1 MSDASGVGSTGYL
14 SSHMRSITRQAGD
27 PQDHEA
33 RRVEDVVALSPQA
46 AAEQRQT
53 DRPIEP
59 TDASSSLSN
68 PGAEK
73 VRDLREKAQMKA
85 EEAEQRQDQI
95 RAESIEFDVNAP
107 VNIGL
112 AAAIS
117 IGEREMVSRY
127 DVNGDGRLDFQEKSI
142 AISSVQSTQP
152 AEQVVGGG
160 QLFRRGEAAEQSSGS
175 GDGEA
180 YYAELEANKAES
192 AQRLA
197 EVTAKQER
205 AREARLAEMDSEA
218 ANQEAS
224 AGVPN
229 PAAGGAY
236 ARSEALGE
244 PQPETHDVA
253 KA

>member
-1 MSDASGVGSTGYL
+1 MSDASGVGTTGYL

-53 DRPIEP
+53 ERPVEP
-59 TDASSSLSN
+59 SDASSSLSN

-73 VRDLREKAQMKA
+73 ARNLRQKAESKA
-85 EEAEQRQDQI
+85 EEAEQSREEV
-95 RAESIEFDVNAP
+95 RATSFDIDINAP

-117 IGEREMVSRY
+117 IGAPDLVERY
-127 DVNGDGRLDFQEKSI
+127 DLNGDERLDQRERGR
-142 AISSVQSTQP
+142 AIESVQSTESF
-152 AEQVVGGG
+152 EQARGGG
-160 QLFRRGEAAEQSSGS
+160 KMYSHAEVDQMTDA

-180 YYAELEANKAES
+180 LYAEAEAKKAES
-192 AQRLA
+192 QTRLA
-197 EVTAKQER
+197 EETEKQER
-205 AREARLAEMDSEA
+205 AREARLAELAAEA
-218 ANQEAS
+218 ANQDTS

-236 ARSEALGE
+236 ARSEALGA
-244 PQPETHDVA
+244 PQPETTHDVA

>member
-1 MSDASGVGSTGYL
+1 MSDASGVGTTGFL

-59 TDASSSLSN
+59 TDASSGLSN

-73 VRDLREKAQMKA
+73 VRDLRQKA
-85 EEAEQRQDQI
+85 EAKADEAEQSRDPV
-95 RAESIEFDVNAP
+95 RAEPIEFDVNAP

-117 IGEREMVSRY
+117 IGAREMVSRY
-127 DVNGDGRLDFQEKSI
+127 DVNGDDRLDFQEKST

-152 AEQVVGGG
+152 TEQVVGGG
-160 QLFRRGEAAEQSSGS
+160 QLFRRGEATEQSSGS

-192 AQRLA
+192 AQRLV
-197 EVTAKQER
+197 EETAKQER
-205 AREARLAEMDSEA
+205 AREARLAEVEA
-218 ANQEAS
+218 ESPPVAPS
-224 AGVPN
+224 VRD
-229 PAAGGAY
+229 AY
-236 ARSEALGE
+236 ARSEHLDE
-244 PQPETHDVA
+244 LPSEVRHEVTV